1 MDNVAEGVN
10 TTEAAL
16 HMAAELDVEMPIT
29 QVTYRVLFEGLPP
42 HKAIKELMERP
53 PRSEW

>member
-16 HMAAELDVEMPIT
+16 ALAAQLQVEMPIT
-29 QVTYRVLFEGLPP
+29 QVTYRVLYEGLPP
-42 HKAIKELMERP
+42 QKAIAELMERP

>member
-1 MDNVAEGVN
+1 
-10 TTEAAL
+10 
-16 HMAAELDVEMPIT
+16 
-29 QVTYRVLFEGLPP
+29 VLFEGLPP